1 MARKSKGFGELLK
14 QQQADKSH
22 QKGLEKLEQKVK
34 KGPLGDKFA
43 GMVKNPKG
51 EVKMSEVLEAFVEP
65 YLDFIHDHD
74 EREKLFTLAVMAWN
88 LALMP
93 EKKRPSMIDEL
104 LKVGLKGNDPLAQ
117 QDTLE
122 IIDELI
128 ARKEEFF
135 AKHKRFIVDFQ
146 LQDRGNE
153 FHLSVASTFSNALE
167 FPN

>member
-1 MARKSKGFGELLK
+1 MAKKSKGFGEILK
-14 QQQADKSH
+14 QQRADKRH
-22 QKGLEKLEQKVK
+22 QKGLEKLGQKVK

-43 GMVKNPKG
+43 GMVTNPKG

-65 YLDFIHDHD
+65 YLDFIQSSS
-74 EREKLFTLAVMAWN
+74 EREKLFNIAVIAWN
-88 LALMP
+88 LAIMP
-93 EKKRPSMIDEL
+93 EKERPSMIDEL
-104 LKVGLKGNDPLAQ
+104 IKVGLNEADPLAQ
-117 QDTLE
+117 QDTRE

-128 ARKEEFF
+128 ARKLKFF

-146 LQDRGNE
+146 LQDTGNE